1 MRFSA
6 VPTTG
11 KADCEEFW
19 NSTYN
24 FINSEHA
31 LEFAELHFFAAAA
44 AALIFG
50 THSLF
55 YVVEKKMADSKQAFL
70 SGKADNLR
78 EYIKSYSPDAEA
90 QALMSTFNPVLILPT
105 ILTHLAPAAK
115 AGALPGLVLQL
126 MQHLTVPES
135 ESAAVRDKLLRY
147 FQMFVEVATA

>member
-1 MRFSA
+1 M
-6 VPTTG
+6 T
-11 KADCEEFW
+11 
-19 NSTYN
+19 
-24 FINSEHA
+24 
-31 LEFAELHFFAAAA
+31 
-44 AALIFG
+44 
-50 THSLF
+50 
-55 YVVEKKMADSKQAFL
+55 DSKQAFL
-70 SGKADNLR
+70 SGKADNLL